1 MNDSGR
7 ERDLVLAPNEYAFIL
22 DQTKGHIN
30 VYVGPFKTSLA
41 NTDRPVVF
49 DENTK
54 SFVRCNLEESV
65 KLFSTAPEGWYVVL
79 KNPAKD
85 GNQPKLGTSNTLT
98 ELNVGRK
105 VNIPGPISFALWPGQ
120 MARIVRGHHLRSNQY
135 LLVRIYDEAEAQK
148 NWNNAVITAKDDAA
162 LELPDLTMGKLLV
175 ITGQKA
181 SFYIP
186 PTGVEVVRDEYDEYV
201 REAVTLERLEYCILK
216 DEDGNKRY
224 VRGPAVVFPQ
234 PTEDFITDDNGSR
247 KFKAIELNS
256 IQGLYIKVIAPYSE
270 NGKQYQEGDELFI
283 TGADTAIYYPRAEHS
298 IIKYGGRER
307 HYAVVIPA
315 GEGRYY
321 LDRQTGVIHLQRGP
335 CMFLPD
341 PRKAVIVRRILEPH
355 KAALYYPGNAEVIEY
370 NKKMKALA
378 ELQASGTEGDYLPE
392 AEYRSAAPEPKPG
405 RERERVVGDSFQRG
419 TSFTPP
425 RTITIDSK
433 YEGAVSISVWTG
445 YAVLV
450 VSKSGGRRVVQG
462 PQTILLEYD
471 ESLEA
476 LYFSTGTPKTETNL
490 EKSVYLRTKFNKIS
504 DLVTVETQD
513 FCTVEISISYRV
525 NFEGD
530 PEKWFNVENYVK
542 FLCDHMRSFLRN
554 VAKSRKIADFY
565 ANAINIVRDSILGTS
580 DEHQKRP
587 GRLFEENGM
596 RIYDVEVLGVTME
609 NEFIESSLID
619 ESHNVIHD
627 TLALNRKQRELEFTK
642 ETESIT
648 RQIQQELT
656 QTALEKIGLQMQEQ
670 QKQLSFSL
678 AKIAATAKEKR
689 DQNLALLEQSK
700 QREQIAAVDNAIATA
715 IADAELYKKRLEAA
729 LTKEMLEAE
738 AEAVVKKAQAVAP
751 ELIAA
756 LQNFSDREL
765 AGKMAQSMAPLAILG
780 GKSVAEVLSQ
790 LLKGTAVEKALSAGD
805 QK

>member
-1 MNDSGR
+1 M
-7 ERDLVLAPNEYAFIL
+7 VLAPNEYAFIL

-49 DENTK
+49 DEATK
-54 SFVRCNLEESV
+54 TFVRCNLEESM
-65 KLFSTAPEGWYVVL
+65 KLFSTAPEGWYLIL
-79 KNPAKD
+79 KNPPKD
-85 GNQPKLGTSNTLT
+85 GLQPKLGTSNALT

-105 VNIPGPISFALWPGQ
+105 VNIPGPVSFSLWPGQ
-120 MARIVRGHHLRSNQY
+120 MARIVHGHHLRSNQY
-135 LLVRIYDEAEAQK
+135 LLVRIYDEAMARK
-148 NWNNAVITAKDDAA
+148 NWNNAVITTKDEAA
-162 LELPDLTMGKLLV
+162 LELPDLTMGKLLI

-186 PTGVEVVRDEYDEYV
+186 PTGVEVVRDANGEYV

-256 IQGLYIKVIAPYSE
+256 IQGLYIKVIAPYTE
-270 NGKQYQEGDELFI
+270 NGLTYQEGDELFI
-283 TGADTAIYYPRAEHS
+283 TGNDTAIYYPRAEHS

-307 HYAVVIPA
+307 HYAVVIPT

-321 LDRQTGVIHLQRGP
+321 LDRETGVIHLQRGP

-355 KAALYYPGNAEVIEY
+355 KAALIYPGNKEVIEY
-370 NKKMKALA
+370 NRRMKELA
-378 ELQASGTEGDYLPE
+378 EKHGSGQEGDYMPE
-392 AEYRSAAPEPKPG
+392 NELRSAMAPAPAPAG
-405 RERERVVGDSFQRG
+405 PPSRERVAGDSFQRG

-425 RTITIDSK
+425 RSITIDNK

-450 VSKSGGRRVVQG
+450 VSKSGGRRVVEG

-471 ESLEA
+471 ETLETVA
-476 LYFSTGTPKTETNL
+476 FSTGLPKSDENL

-504 DLVTVETQD
+504 DRIVVETQD
-513 FCTVEISISYRV
+513 FCSVEIDLSFRV

-530 PEKWFNVENYVK
+530 PNKWFDVENYVK

-554 VAKSRKIADFY
+554 VAKSRAISDFY
-565 ANAINIVRDSILGTS
+565 ANVINIIRDSVLGLP
-580 DEHQKRP
+580 DENQKRP
-587 GRLFEENGM
+587 GRTFVENGM
-596 RIYDVEVLGVTME
+596 RIYDVEVLSVRME
-609 NEFIESSLID
+609 NDEVERRLVS
-619 ESHNVIHD
+619 ESHAVINR
-627 TLALNRKQRELEFTK
+627 ALELSRKQRELEFTK
-642 ETESIT
+642 ESESIA
-648 RQIQQELT
+648 RQVQQELT
-656 QTALEKIGLQMQEQ
+656 QTAVEKIGLLMQEQ
-670 QKQLSFSL
+670 QKQLTFSL

-689 DQNLALLEQSK
+689 DQNAALLEQSK
-700 QREQIAAVDNAIATA
+700 QREQIASVDNAVAMSL
-715 IADAELYKKRLEAA
+715 ADVELYKERLKATLE
-729 LTKEMLEAE
+729 KEMLDAE
-738 AEAVVKKAQAVAP
+738 ADAVVKKAQAITPDLVS
-751 ELIAA
+751 A

-765 AGKMAQSMAPLAILG
+765 AGKMAESMAPLAILG
-780 GKSVAEVLSQ
+780 GKSVAEVMGQ
-790 LLKGTAVEKALSAGD
+790 LLKGTAVEKALGD
-805 QK
+805 GK

>member
-1 MNDSGR
+1 MNDAR

-49 DENTK
+49 DEKTK

-79 KNPAKD
+79 KNPPKD
-85 GNQPKLGTSNTLT
+85 GLQPKLGTSNTLT

-105 VNIPGPISFALWPGQ
+105 VNIPGPVSFALWPGQ
-120 MARIVRGHHLRSNQY
+120 MARIVHGHHLRSNQY
-135 LLVRIYDEAEAQK
+135 LLVRIYDEAEARK

-162 LELPDLTMGKLLV
+162 LDLPDLTMGKLLI

-186 PTGVEVVRDEYDEYV
+186 PTGVEVVRDVNGEYV

-234 PTEDFITDDNGSR
+234 PTEDFITDDYGSR

-256 IQGLYIKVIAPYSE
+256 IQGLYIKVIAPYTE
-270 NGKQYQEGDELFI
+270 NDKSYHEGDELFI
-283 TGADTAIYYPRAEHS
+283 TGTDTAIYYPRAEHS
-298 IIKYGGRER
+298 IIKYGGREK
-307 HYAVVIPA
+307 HFAVVIPA

-321 LDRQTGVIHLQRGP
+321 LDRETGVIHLQRGP

-355 KAALYYPGNAEVIEY
+355 KAALIYPGNTEVVEY
-370 NKKMKALA
+370 NRRMKELA
-378 ELQASGTEGDYLPE
+378 EKYGSGPEGDYMPE
-392 AEYRSAAPEPKPG
+392 NELRQTLSPAPAG
-405 RERERVVGDSFQRG
+405 AYARERVVGDSFQRG

-433 YEGAVSISVWTG
+433 FEGAVAISVWTG

-450 VSKSGGRRVVQG
+450 VSKSGGRRVVEG

-471 ESLEA
+471 ETLETVA
-476 LYFSTGTPKTETNL
+476 FSTGIPKSDNTL

-504 DLVTVETQD
+504 DRIVVETQD
-513 FCTVEISISYRV
+513 FCTVEIDLSYRV

-530 PEKWFNVENYVK
+530 PGKWFDVENYVK

-554 VAKSRKIADFY
+554 VAKGRTIADFY
-565 ANAINIVRDSILGTS
+565 ANIINIIRDSVLGLP
-580 DEHQKRP
+580 DENQKRA
-587 GRLFEENGM
+587 GRTFAENGM
-596 RIYDVEVLGVTME
+596 RIYDVEVLDIHME
-609 NEFIESSLID
+609 NDEVEMSLIN
-619 ESHNVIHD
+619 ESHAVINH
-627 TLALNRKQRELEFTK
+627 ALELSRKQRELEFTK
-642 ETESIT
+642 ESESIA
-648 RQIQQELT
+648 RQVQQELT
-656 QTALEKIGLQMQEQ
+656 QTTLEKIGLQMQEQ
-670 QKQLSFSL
+670 QKQLTYNL

-700 QREQIAAVDNAIATA
+700 QREQIAAVDNAVTMAL
-715 IADAELYKKRLEAA
+715 ADAEIYKERLKTV
-729 LTKEMLEAE
+729 LHKEMLEAE
-738 AEAVVKKAQAVAP
+738 AEAVVKKAQAITPDLVS
-751 ELIAA
+751 A

-765 AGKMAQSMAPLAILG
+765 AGKMAESMAPLAILG
-780 GKSVAEVLSQ
+780 GKSVAEVLAQ
-790 LLKGTAVEKALSAGD
+790 LLKGTAVEKALSDG
-805 QK
+805 K